1 MSLAC
6 ALKSKNLKFP
16 SFPTRFNRILSK
28 PCYRTKYEVL
38 ERPKWLLR
46 AFLNGHICCCNLLGG
61 CKDSYDCDA
70 LKTVWEEPPGTASRQ
85 LSACFQKI
93 CRWCRWVYLNQHFLK
108 WCNSAE
114 SFCTS
119 SWSRTYLRF
128 SPHKCGFDICFIPAD
143 SANVVQPQS
152 YGLRTG
158 RQKLG
163 ICTLGILDTH
173 LFCIFVFK
181 SLFMEGICGR
191 THAFSSLNVSQT
203 QIQYT
208 DVYTYTYIVPLSVF
222 LGPLQVLYY

>member
-93 CRWCRWVYLNQHFLK
+93 CRWCRWVPEPAFSEMMQLCWEFLYIILK
-108 WCNSAE
+108 QNISQILSAQMRIWHLLYPCRLSERGATAIIRPSNRSAE
-114 SFCTS
+114 AWDLHPWHPGHPFVLHFRIQVSVYGRHLWQDS
-119 SWSRTYLRF
+119 
-128 SPHKCGFDICFIPAD
+128 CFL
-143 SANVVQPQS
+143 QS
-152 YGLRTG
+152 
-158 RQKLG
+158 
-163 ICTLGILDTH
+163 
-173 LFCIFVFK
+173 
-181 SLFMEGICGR
+181 
-191 THAFSSLNVSQT
+191 
-203 QIQYT
+203 
-208 DVYTYTYIVPLSVF
+208 
-222 LGPLQVLYY
+222 